1 MVGPRSDCS
10 THLMD
15 KSEKARTGT
24 VAPLGARIR
33 ALPASLISLMPAILC
48 PLCQMHGPSYP
59 GRPANP
65 LRYVLNYV
73 GSGIQIGLPYLGMP
87 SFLSIL
93 PKQFLLGDIKNV
105 WTYPTIRYHVPCT
118 VSGCMMHK
126 FTPVPLPCKLVLCPL
141 TIYFLHSIFLV
152 SVTELPT
159 HTNWQPK
166 RVIPVLL
173 ITLSSPHKRVKFVTF
188 ILTSLTPIKLIYL
201 FALSIN
207 NNVQNMVP
215 S

>member
-1 MVGPRSDCS
+1 MVCESC
-10 THLMD
+10 L
-15 KSEKARTGT
+15 
-24 VAPLGARIR
+24 
-33 ALPASLISLMPAILC
+33 ALIPASLISLMPAILC

-93 PKQFLLGDIKNV
+93 PKQFLLGDQWRHKKCLDLPYG
-105 WTYPTIRYHVPCT
+105 TYVPCT

-173 ITLSSPHKRVKFVTF
+173 VTLSSPHERVKFVTF
-188 ILTSLTPIKLIYL
+188 ILTSLTLIKLIYL

-207 NNVQNMVP
+207 NNVQNTVALLAALLK
-215 S
+215 